1 MATSSTYYLDAPSLS
16 SATVVYSNAALT
28 TIAADG
34 FYSDGAIVREQV
46 SGVLLPQQTCPACA
60 VPCGGSINESGV
72 QGIYYLNTELGTDI
86 GAVVIAFDPYSVPDG
101 ILAVY
106 NSTIYNG
113 LSSPEHGWLQGTPG
127 LPTYIGSVG
136 ADCGIV
142 AGSPYT
148 LSEFEYDGTS
158 FVSLGTTTSVS
169 VLSGQMD
176 LTSIGPGTSIM
187 VIPKTAASPS
197 ILNLSF
203 IGPCSGTVFDISVSC
218 PAALPSFDS
227 STVNVDS
234 ATACAD
240 TVDQTYYVAY
250 VNGGTGVLGLY
261 DLVFSDANG
270 EFKLGAGYYKTTD
283 AGTNEWFQV
292 DANGVIIA
300 FGDCVEP
307 PAESYNCVSGTCVDP
322 GDGTGTYATLGECE
336 AVCSAPEE
344 INVQSVGGFME
355 PCTGGAIDDYM
366 GAIVVLDAPADVD
379 SQFVVEVYYV
389 ETGGTCG
396 GTQFTETFNVDIL
409 EGDDI
414 SNFDACTQG
423 VNFPTGAVIC
433 GACIVS
439 CDNPNI
445 VIGAFECPS

>member
-1 MATSSTYYLDAPSLS
+1 
-16 SATVVYSNAALT
+16 
-28 TIAADG
+28 
-34 FYSDGAIVREQV
+34 
-46 SGVLLPQQTCPACA
+46 
-60 VPCGGSINESGV
+60 
-72 QGIYYLNTELGTDI
+72 
-86 GAVVIAFDPYSVPDG
+86 
-101 ILAVY
+101 
-106 NSTIYNG
+106 
-113 LSSPEHGWLQGTPG
+113 
-127 LPTYIGSVG
+127 
-136 ADCGIV
+136 
-142 AGSPYT
+142 
-148 LSEFEYDGTS
+148 
-158 FVSLGTTTSVS
+158 
-169 VLSGQMD
+169 
-176 LTSIGPGTSIM
+176 M

-250 VNGGTGVLGLY
+250 VNGGPGVLGLY

-322 GDGTGTYATLGECE
+322 GDGSGTYATLGECE
-336 AVCSAPEE
+336 LACSAPEE

-423 VNFPTGAVIC
+423 VNFPSGAVIC

-445 VIGAFECPS
+445 VIGAFQCPS

>member
-1 MATSSTYYLDAPSLS
+1 MHAADAINMATSGTFYLDAPSLS
-16 SATVVYSNAALT
+16 TATVVYSNAALT
-28 TIAADG
+28 TVAADG
-34 FYSDGAIVREQV
+34 YYSDGSISRQQV
-46 SGVLLPQQTCPACA
+46 SGALLPPVICPACA
-60 VPCGGSINESGV
+60 IPCGGTISASGN
-72 QGIYYLNTELGTDI
+72 QGIYYVSTDLGSDI
-86 GAVVIAFDPYSVPDG
+86 GAVVIRFNPQTVPDG

-106 NSTIYNG
+106 DSTIYNG
-113 LSSPEHGWLQGTPG
+113 VSSPSFGWLQGTAG
-127 LPTYIGSVG
+127 LPTYIGATSG
-136 ADCGIV
+136 DCGIV

-148 LSEFEYDGTS
+148 LNEFEYNGSS
-158 FVSLGTTTSVS
+158 FVSLGTTESVS
-169 VLSGQMD
+169 ILAGQID
-176 LTSIGPGTSIM
+176 FTASAPGNTVM

-197 ILNLSF
+197 ILDLTF
-203 IGPCSGTVFDISVSC
+203 IGPCVSTVFNISALC
-218 PAALPSFDS
+218 PAALPSFAS

-234 ATACAD
+234 STACAD

-250 VNGGTGVLGLY
+250 VNGATGVLGLY

-270 EFKLGAGYYKTTD
+270 EFKLGAGYYKTTA

-300 FGDCVEP
+300 FGDCVVP
-307 PAESYNCVSGTCVDP
+307 PSIS
-322 GDGTGTYATLGECE
+322 
-336 AVCSAPEE
+336 
-344 INVQSVGGFME
+344 VQSVGGFME

-379 SQFVVEVYYV
+379 SQFVVDVYYV
-389 ETGGTCG
+389 ETGSTCG

-445 VIGAFECPS
+445 TIGAFECPS